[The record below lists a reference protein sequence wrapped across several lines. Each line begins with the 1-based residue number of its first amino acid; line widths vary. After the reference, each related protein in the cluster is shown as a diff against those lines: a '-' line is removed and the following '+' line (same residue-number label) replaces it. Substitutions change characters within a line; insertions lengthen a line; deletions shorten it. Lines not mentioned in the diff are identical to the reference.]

1 LSCIDRIRRAPRDV
15 GAPARPSPAA
25 RHARHREV
33 EDGQVERDPLR
44 DLHGLQAILR
54 LGDQLEVRD
63 ALEDRRHAPSD
74 DRVVVGHQPAGQRRE
89 RERQATAVI
98 LDDEL
103 HGTWHAPQFEPGRL
117 GVRVANDVGHALLGD
132 AVDEQLLVGRQL
144 RELTIQR
151 PLDPQLRLARDRRGQ
166 RVERADE
173 AEVIE
178 RLGAQ
183 LAPRRRGRAGS
194 APTSRTACTPSS
206 RCPRASSR
214 RRLRSI

>member
-74 DRVVVGHQPAGQRRE
+74 DRVVVGQ
-89 RERQATAVI
+89 
-98 LDDEL
+98 L

-117 GVRVANDVGHALLGD
+117 GVRVANDVGQALLGD